1 MMRNGMRLP
10 VALLAVFAYLGAF
23 AYMPAAQAGMI
34 GTQAAMQSQSR
45 AEREAHVR
53 EMLSQERVADQMVK
67 LGVAPA
73 DAKARVASLTDAQ
86 LAKVEGQLE
95 SLPAGGGALAVLGV
109 VFLVLLVL
117 ELVGAIN
124 LFNRV

>member
-1 MMRNGMRLP
+1 MMRNNRSLP

-23 AYMPAAQAGMI
+23 VYMPAAQAGMI
-34 GTQAAMQSQSR
+34 GTQAAMQSESR

-53 EMLSQERVADQMVK
+53 DMLSQERVAEQMVK
-67 LGVAPA
+67 LGVNPA
-73 DAKARVASLTDAQ
+73 DAKARVASLSDAQ
-86 LAKVEGQLE
+86 LAKVEGHLE
-95 SLPAGGGALAVLGV
+95 SLPAGGDALAVLGI

-124 LFNRV
+124 LFNRL